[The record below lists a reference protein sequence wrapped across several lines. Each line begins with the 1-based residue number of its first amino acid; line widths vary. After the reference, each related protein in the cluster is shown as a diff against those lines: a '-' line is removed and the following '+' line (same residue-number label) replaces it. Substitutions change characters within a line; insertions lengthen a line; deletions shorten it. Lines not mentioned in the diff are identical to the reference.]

1 MLEIRDRETVQLREE
16 WQLMEAYQ
24 DLIETRFE
32 DRVNYRFSYKIN
44 RGSWETVETKG
55 NGEDIPNR
63 SYLQGSQ
70 DTIFLKIRG

>member
-1 MLEIRDRETVQLREE
+1 VSKEELRFDRTEIGYVLT
-16 WQLMEAYQ
+16 
-24 DLIETRFE
+24 IP
-32 DRVNYRFSYKIN
+32 RVNYRFSYKIN

-70 DTIFLKIRG
+70 DTIFLKILGWHDKDR